1 MYKFCSRPPLS
12 LLLPRAGHAAL
23 SWRFSSWCVRD
34 STASRVK
41 RSRAYGHTKEIK
53 HFWWGFFPWHFW
65 RDFFFFLTAKD
76 IKVDI
81 CRTGGIIRCACV
93 CVIAIVFRCDSM
105 SVNVSNGAI
114 MTSGI
119 SGNLLHRQQHLIIA
133 KPTQH
138 HYLLLVRLPAP
149 ALIQQRCTLRQGK
162 TKNAPNFEN
171 SIFFFLRRK
180 CWANQPGKKKW
191 FTNVTSKC
199 FFS

>member
-1 MYKFCSRPPLS
+1 MRVQVLLPPPPLS

-53 HFWWGFFPWHFW
+53 HFGGVFFLGIFGGI
-65 RDFFFFLTAKD
+65 FYFFLTAKE

-162 TKNAPNFEN
+162 KTRQISE
-171 SIFFFLRRK
+171 IGFFFSFLRRK
-180 CWANQPGKKKW
+180 C
-191 FTNVTSKC
+191 
-199 FFS
+199 